1 MSSTK
6 PAAKQKAAAPVVAV
20 EPPSREE
27 RFLNWFKANQ
37 TPVLAGAAVL
47 ATIVLLTWGFSV
59 ASARKEAAAQARLE
73 AAWNAQDAGNLPL
86 AASEFQAVVDG
97 FGGTNA
103 AMEAVIAVN
112 QARLLNG
119 QSQLAVDALREFL
132 ATNPPMGFKASAG
145 RLLGA
150 ALENVGKPVEAAAAY
165 EAAAADATE
174 AFRKA
179 EALLAAGR
187 AYRAAGNTEAA
198 IRVLRQVITDYP
210 ETASFPAA
218 EIRLG
223 ELTKGS

>member
-1 MSSTK
+1 MSSTT
-6 PAAKQKAAAPVVAV
+6 PAAKTKAPAPVASV
-20 EPPSREE
+20 EVPSREE
-27 RFLNWFKANQ
+27 RLVNWFKANQ
-37 TPVLAGAAVL
+37 TPVLAAVGVL

-73 AAWNAQDAGNLPL
+73 AAWNTQDAGNLPL
-86 AASEFQAVVDG
+86 AASEYQAVVDG
-97 FGGTNA
+97 FGGTKA
-103 AMEAVIAVN
+103 ALEAVIAVN

-132 ATNPPMGFKASAG
+132 ATNPPIGFKASAG

-150 ALENVGKPVEAAAAY
+150 ALENTGNPTEAATAY
-165 EAAAADATE
+165 EAAAADAVE

-179 EALLAAGR
+179 EALVAAGR

-198 IRVLRQVITDYP
+198 IRVLRQVITEYP
-210 ETASFPAA
+210 ETASFPVA